1 MYAHSKV
8 AAERLVG
15 AYAQQAPTRT
25 TIARLFNVYGSGATV
40 PHVVPEILLQLKHGD
55 DLHLGNLETIRDYL
69 HVSDAVDGL
78 ITVDA
83 WAARTFATTTSVL
96 NVGSGQGRTVRDIV
110 TTLAKVTGR
119 PLRAA
124 RDESKVRLNEPL
136 ALVADVSK
144 SDRIPDGRLPCRSM
158 PDFVGCST
166 PSELNLVTSP
176 AALSDNVVQFAE
188 IPLSLQAKIP
198 FEPHLIDVPA
208 TQQSGLKCASYWK
221 RWPRPT
227 SSSDHVDTT
236 T

>member
-1 MYAHSKV
+1 MSEGEPLAPTGTYAHSKV

-25 TIARLFNVYGSGATV
+25 AIARLFNVYGSGATV

-136 ALVADVSK
+136 ALVADASK
-144 SDRIPDGRLPCRSM
+144 IRQDTGWAP
-158 PDFVGCST
+158 
-166 PSELNLVTSP
+166 
-176 AALSDNVVQFAE
+176 ALSFDA
-188 IPLSLQAKIP
+188 
-198 FEPHLIDVPA
+198 
-208 TQQSGLKCASYWK
+208 GLRRMLDSERIKPGDIAS
-221 RWPRPT
+221 RAIR
-227 SSSDHVDTT
+227 
-236 T
+236 